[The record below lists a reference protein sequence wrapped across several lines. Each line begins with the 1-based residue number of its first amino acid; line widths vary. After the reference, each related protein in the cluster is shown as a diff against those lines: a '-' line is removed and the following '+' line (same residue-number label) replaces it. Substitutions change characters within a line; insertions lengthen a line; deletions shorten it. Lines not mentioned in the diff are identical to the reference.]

1 MMKRMYRVALTM
13 GLLMASV
20 ASVEAA
26 TVQGSDEEM
35 GPAVFVM
42 NNHLETV
49 RVYAED
55 AEGRLHPLGRVA
67 RGQLGTFEVPAEV
80 VAGEFRIKVF
90 TASPAWSPVADE
102 VGVKTNPLSATRD
115 RQVTMWLEKDLTE
128 SIVEISR
135 D

>member
-1 MMKRMYRVALTM
+1 MKRTYGVALAL
-13 GLLMASV
+13 GLMMVSTASV
-20 ASVEAA
+20 DAA
-26 TVQGSDEEM
+26 EVRHFDDEI

-55 AEGRLHPLGRVA
+55 AEGRLYPLGRVA
-67 RGQLGTFEVPAEV
+67 RGQLGSFDVPEHV
-80 VAGEFRIKVF
+80 TTGEFRIKVF
-90 TASPAWSPVADE
+90 AASPAWSPIASE
-102 VGVKTNPLSATRD
+102 LGVKTNPLRAERD
-115 RQVTMWLEKDLTE
+115 RQVTMWLETDLTA